1 MKNLI
6 TFSLIICAA
15 GSALMASSCGIKIS
29 ADGSKAADINAEAAI
44 RAIEA
49 ISDK

>member
-1 MKNLI
+1 MKHLI
-6 TFSLIICAA
+6 TFSLIICTA
-15 GSALMASSCGIKIS
+15 GSALMASSCGIRIN
-29 ADGSKAADINAEAAI
+29 ADGSKAADIDAEAAI